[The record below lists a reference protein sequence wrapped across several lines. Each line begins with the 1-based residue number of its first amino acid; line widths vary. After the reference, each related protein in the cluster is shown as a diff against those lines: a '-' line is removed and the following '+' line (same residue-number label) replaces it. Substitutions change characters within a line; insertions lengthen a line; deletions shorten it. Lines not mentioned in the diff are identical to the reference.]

1 MTTLSTNTPPK
12 TKPSPDKIREW
23 ILGYAFA
30 APFIIGFLVFVAYPF
45 GYLIWLSF
53 QEWDLIT
60 QPEFVGFDN
69 FVRLFSDSPAGQRNI
84 KSLYNSAFYTFIA
97 VPLQLM
103 ISFTLAVALTQKIR
117 FRDLYRAGFY
127 MPLIVPLVAWA
138 VVWQRVL
145 HPEFGLLNDVIRRV
159 IEIFTGAPSDWKAA
173 WLFET
178 ELAKPAFIF
187 MSLWMIGRQMVIFI
201 AGLGNI
207 PDSIMDA
214 AKVDGAGPW
223 RRMFGIIIPMMT
235 PFIFLNM
242 IFAIVN
248 SFQTFIPAQVMTEG
262 GPSDSTLFIVLNIWR
277 EGFQFFNMG
286 YASAIALELFFIVI
300 GLTAAQFYISRRW
313 VYYEE

>member
-12 TKPSPDKIREW
+12 KKPSPDKIREW

-127 MPLIVPLVAWA
+127 LSLI
-138 VVWQRVL
+138 
-145 HPEFGLLNDVIRRV
+145 HI
-159 IEIFTGAPSDWKAA
+159 
-173 WLFET
+173 
-178 ELAKPAFIF
+178 
-187 MSLWMIGRQMVIFI
+187 
-201 AGLGNI
+201 
-207 PDSIMDA
+207 
-214 AKVDGAGPW
+214 
-223 RRMFGIIIPMMT
+223 
-235 PFIFLNM
+235 
-242 IFAIVN
+242 
-248 SFQTFIPAQVMTEG
+248 
-262 GPSDSTLFIVLNIWR
+262 
-277 EGFQFFNMG
+277 
-286 YASAIALELFFIVI
+286 
-300 GLTAAQFYISRRW
+300 
-313 VYYEE
+313 